1 MRSDLTQGPIRKKI
15 LLFAV
20 PLLLSSLIQQ
30 LYNTVDLIF
39 VGNFIGKSASSAIGV
54 SSLLVTCL
62 VGFFSGMSVGSSVV
76 VSHLYGSKDKG
87 KLYQT
92 VHTAVALSFV
102 GGILLMLLGYFLA
115 PHYLKLINTPVTL
128 QADAVSYLRIY
139 FVSLISV
146 MTYNIGS
153 GVLRALGDSY
163 TPLYAQIV
171 GGIMNVLANTL
182 FIVVFDFGITG
193 AAWATMISQSF
204 AAAIVLY
211 KLTKLDSAYALR
223 LPKIK
228 INWEILKRI
237 IQIGIPAGMQ
247 SLVITFSNV
256 MAQFQ
261 INSLGENQIAA
272 FTAYFKVELIIY
284 LPIVAIGQ
292 AAMTFVGQNIGA
304 KNYERV
310 HTGTRQILIMGMILI
325 VPLSLGALA
334 MGPILF
340 RVFTNDVSVIDLGL
354 QIIQVTFPFYFI
366 YPILQVLGDS
376 LRGMGKVHQPMLIVL
391 INICIIRTILLFI
404 IVPRYP
410 DIRGVAVTYP
420 ITWGL
425 TSVCM
430 VAYYLYHKKR
440 SSINLAK

>member
-1 MRSDLTQGPIRKKI
+1 MSSDLTQGPIGKKI

-62 VGFFSGMSVGSSVV
+62 VGFFGGMSVGSSVV
-76 VSHLYGSKDKG
+76 VSQLYGSRNKG
-87 KLYQT
+87 KLYQA

-115 PHYLKLINTPVTL
+115 PHYLKLINTPVAL
-128 QADAVSYLRIY
+128 QADAVGYLRIY
-139 FVSLISV
+139 FLSLISV

-163 TPLYAQIV
+163 TPLYAQIF

-182 FIVVFDFGITG
+182 FIVVLDYGITG
-193 AAWATMISQSF
+193 AAWATLISQSF

-211 KLTKLDSAYALR
+211 KLTKLDYAYALR
-223 LPKIK
+223 LPKIQ
-228 INWEILKRI
+228 IDREILKRI
-237 IQIGIPAGMQ
+237 IKIGIPAGMQ

-256 MAQFQ
+256 MVQFQ

-272 FTAYFKVELIIY
+272 FTAYFKVELMIY

-292 AAMTFVGQNIGA
+292 AVMIFVGQNIGA

-310 HTGTRQILIMGMILI
+310 HIGTRQILIMGMIFI
-325 VPLSLGALA
+325 VPLSIGALA
-334 MGPILF
+334 MGPFLF
-340 RVFTNDVSVIDLGL
+340 RAFTNDVSVMDLGL
-354 QIIQVTFPFYFI
+354 QIIQVTFPFYFM
-366 YPILQVLGDS
+366 YLILQILGDS
-376 LRGMGKVHQPMLIVL
+376 LRGMGRVHQPMLIIM
-391 INICIIRTILLFI
+391 INIFIIRTILLFI
-404 IVPRYP
+404 LVPRYP
-410 DIRGVAVTYP
+410 GIRGVAMTYP

-425 TSVCM
+425 TAICM
-430 VAYYLYHKKR
+430 AVYYLYHKKR
-440 SSINLAK
+440 SA